1 MSKMIVIKNISTSKT
16 LQVNDLGN
24 SLIYGYKPIA
34 QSLLMSPN
42 EVAFLRETDEVK
54 SSIIKGDI
62 KKFVDAGD
70 IQILEGTAY
79 TTNQIVLPG
88 IVPGALGLLGVVGV
102 VSILA
107 FVAATGAPAAKT
119 LLDLTTDYTVANGDI
134 TLVTDQSLNNLV
146 ITYLG

>member
-1 MSKMIVIKNISTSKT
+1 MIVIKNINTSKT

-24 SLIYGYKPIA
+24 PLIYGYKPIA
-34 QSLLMSPN
+34 QSLIMSPN
-42 EVAFLRETDEVK
+42 EVASLRATDEVK
-54 SSIIKGDI
+54 ASMLFGDI

-70 IQILEGTAY
+70 IQIVEGTPY
-79 TTNQIVLPG
+79 TTNQVVVAG
-88 IVPGALGLLGVVGV
+88 IVPGALGLLGVVSV

-107 FVAATGAPAAKT
+107 YVAATGAPAAKT

-134 TLVTDQSLNNLV
+134 TLVTDQSANKLV